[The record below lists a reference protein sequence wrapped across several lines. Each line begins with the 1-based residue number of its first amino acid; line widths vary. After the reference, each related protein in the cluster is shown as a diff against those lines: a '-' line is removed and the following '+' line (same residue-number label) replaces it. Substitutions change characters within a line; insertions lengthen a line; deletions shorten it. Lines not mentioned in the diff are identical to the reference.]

1 LEGGA
6 GFEEGDL
13 EGRSDGITTQGMAE
27 RAPAT
32 AGTVTG
38 ATAVDMAAAE
48 EDAGGK
54 QSSEQ
59 AAQMPKQRERASRHD
74 S

>member
-1 LEGGA
+1 L
-6 GFEEGDL
+6 EEGDL

-32 AGTVTG
+32 AGTVAG
-38 ATAVDMAAAE
+38 VTAVDMAAAE
-48 EDAGGK
+48 DAAGGK
-54 QSSEQ
+54 QRTSCPNAQ
-59 AAQMPKQRERASRHD
+59 AERASRHD

>member
-1 LEGGA
+1 
-6 GFEEGDL
+6 
-13 EGRSDGITTQGMAE
+13 MAE

-38 ATAVDMAAAE
+38 VTAVDMAAAE
-48 EDAGGK
+48 DAAGGK

-59 AAQMPKQRERASRHD
+59 AAQNAQAEREPAVMIAS
-74 S
+74 